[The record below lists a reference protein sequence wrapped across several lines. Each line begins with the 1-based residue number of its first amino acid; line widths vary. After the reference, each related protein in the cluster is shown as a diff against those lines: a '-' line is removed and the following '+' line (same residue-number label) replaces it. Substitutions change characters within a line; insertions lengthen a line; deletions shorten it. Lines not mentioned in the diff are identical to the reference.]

1 VNPAVAAETSASH
14 GVVELKIPAKAE
26 WVAVAR
32 LAVAA
37 VSSRLRFSVDEI
49 EDIKLAIAEACTNCI
64 AHAAEND
71 RIEITS
77 EILTDEVRV
86 SVRDR
91 SVGHKLGS
99 VERAVGFAEGK
110 RTEELGVFLI
120 RALMDEVTYNV
131 DPREGTE
138 LIMTKRVTE

>member
-1 VNPAVAAETSASH
+1 MNQAIAVDAAY
-14 GVVELKIPAKAE
+14 GGIVELKIPAKAE

-37 VSSRLRFSVDEI
+37 VASRLRFSVDEI

-64 AHAAEND
+64 QHGTPAD
-71 RIEITS
+71 QIEITS
-77 EILTDEVRV
+77 EVMSDEVRV
-86 SVRDR
+86 RVRDR
-91 SVGHKLGS
+91 GISQRL
-99 VERAVGFAEGK
+99 EALDRDNGFAEGR

-120 RALMDEVTYNV
+120 RALMDDVSYRV

-138 LIMTKRVTE
+138 LVMTKRVAG

>member
-1 VNPAVAAETSASH
+1 VNQALSVDRAYGT
-14 GVVELKIPAKAE
+14 VELKIPAKAE

-37 VSSRLRFSVDEI
+37 VASRLRFSVDEI

-64 AHAAEND
+64 AHGSAAD
-71 RIEITS
+71 QIEITS
-77 EILTDEVRV
+77 EVLSDEVRV

-91 SVGHKLGS
+91 GVSKQQLES
-99 VERAVGFAEGK
+99 VEKTEGFAEGK

-120 RALMDEVTYNV
+120 RALMDDVTYRV

-138 LIMTKRVTE
+138 LVMTKRVSA

>member
-1 VNPAVAAETSASH
+1 MNPAVVAGESFGS
-14 GVVELKIPAKAE
+14 VELKIPAKAE

-37 VSSRLRFSVDEI
+37 VASRLRFSVDEI

-64 AHAAEND
+64 QHGSDAD
-71 RIEITS
+71 QIEVAL
-77 EILTDEVRV
+77 EVLADELRV
-86 SVRDR
+86 TVRDR
-91 SVGHKLGS
+91 GVSLKLESVGT
-99 VERAVGFAEGK
+99 AAGFADEG

-120 RALMDEVTYNV
+120 RALMDSVEYHV

-138 LIMTKRVTE
+138 LTMIKRVTG

>member
-1 VNPAVAAETSASH
+1 VNPAVIAEPWDGT
-14 GVVELKIPAKAE
+14 VELKIPAKAE

-37 VSSRLRFSVDEI
+37 VASRLHFSVDEI

-64 AHAAEND
+64 QHGAEGD

-77 EILTDEVRV
+77 EVVSDEVRV

-91 SVGHKLGS
+91 SVGHKLES
-99 VERAVGFAEGK
+99 VEKDSGFAHGK
-110 RTEELGVFLI
+110 RTEELGIFLI
-120 RALMDEVTYNV
+120 RALMDDVTYRV
-131 DPREGTE
+131 DTRVGTE
-138 LIMTKRVTE
+138 LIMTKRVAG

>member
-1 VNPAVAAETSASH
+1 VNPAVAAAPSYGT
-14 GVVELKIPAKAE
+14 VELKIPAKAE

-37 VSSRLRFSVDEI
+37 VASRLHFSVDEI

-64 AHAAEND
+64 QHGSDSD

-77 EILTDEVRV
+77 EVMSDEVRV

-91 SVGHKLGS
+91 SVGHKLEPVVRG
-99 VERAVGFAEGK
+99 AGFAEGK

-120 RALMDEVTYNV
+120 RALMDEVTYSV
-131 DPREGTE
+131 DAREGTE
-138 LIMTKRVTE
+138 LVMIKRVAG